1 MTLNSL
7 GYTFGRVLLAAVAY
21 GVLQQLAVSVP
32 CFLCF
37 VYSWWVPPSSLP
49 AGDPPST
56 LGAKAWDAESQRGAT
71 GAWHGPSS
79 PHPPHPE
86 AGPLLPLLL
95 PGVSSPSLPITSQPV
110 PSPVLACL
118 GMCASGHVF

>member
-1 MTLNSL
+1 MGSQADPLGVHLAEWMSAQARVLVVTLNSL

-49 AGDPPST
+49 AGDPLST
-56 LGAKAWDAESQRGAT
+56 LGAEAWDAESQRGAT
-71 GAWHGPSS
+71 G
-79 PHPPHPE
+79 
-86 AGPLLPLLL
+86 
-95 PGVSSPSLPITSQPV
+95 
-110 PSPVLACL
+110 
-118 GMCASGHVF
+118 